1 MSDLENKN
9 TTSTPL
15 ETVVAPVTPDASDAA
30 KQAVERETISTQ
42 NVQDDLQE
50 LIASSTQ
57 PAVSAEKID
66 FSVNDDKKAK
76 EDQKKLVIAEKQI
89 PKKTLAMAA
98 YSIIVAL
105 LAGFFYIIYAFFNY
119 TLTGKIF
126 PASFE
131 KYMPAIQVRY
141 LAILDTFQIFES
153 NKYQPSVIVTKN
165 FKDQKIVEGILADKD
180 LEYVGKKK
188 LLKEGVATLLQTAEA
203 SNKSLEELKA
213 EVGQQWFFPK
223 EVQTIA
229 PGVFFDNSLQKAIV
243 SIESVR
249 FATAMKFFSILDSFV
264 AQLSSVTSTN
274 KEQLATD
281 IETFISRGEKDINNY
296 ITSCYLNGYEMSS
309 SCNAIGDF
317 SNYYSI
323 LGVTGFNQPLF
334 LQTMSALEAKL
345 ENTDFPSLDISMQSI
360 DPLKNTINL
369 NVEINTFKDDEAQL
383 TEEKGVLNPHIF
395 IVTSIINHL
404 RESRFVLTDTININT
419 LKVNKKK
426 IKVGGQV
433 VTVNSSSFTFALP
446 LQNDV
451 QREIYDFSDTQS
463 QK

>member
-1 MSDLENKN
+1 
-9 TTSTPL
+9 
-15 ETVVAPVTPDASDAA
+15 
-30 KQAVERETISTQ
+30 
-42 NVQDDLQE
+42 
-50 LIASSTQ
+50 
-57 PAVSAEKID
+57 
-66 FSVNDDKKAK
+66 
-76 EDQKKLVIAEKQI
+76 
-89 PKKTLAMAA
+89 
-98 YSIIVAL
+98 
-105 LAGFFYIIYAFFNY
+105 
-119 TLTGKIF
+119 
-126 PASFE
+126 
-131 KYMPAIQVRY
+131 
-141 LAILDTFQIFES
+141 
-153 NKYQPSVIVTKN
+153 
-165 FKDQKIVEGILADKD
+165 
-180 LEYVGKKK
+180 
-188 LLKEGVATLLQTAEA
+188 
-203 SNKSLEELKA
+203 
-213 EVGQQWFFPK
+213 
-223 EVQTIA
+223 
-229 PGVFFDNSLQKAIV
+229 
-243 SIESVR
+243 
-249 FATAMKFFSILDSFV
+249 MKFFSILDSFV

-274 KEQLATD
+274 KEQLAAD